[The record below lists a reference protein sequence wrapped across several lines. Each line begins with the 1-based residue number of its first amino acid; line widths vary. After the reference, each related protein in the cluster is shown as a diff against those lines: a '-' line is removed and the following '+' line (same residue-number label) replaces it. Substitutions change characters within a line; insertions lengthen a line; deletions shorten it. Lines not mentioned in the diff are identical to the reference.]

1 MCVCVFCALSQT
13 LTLPHSNR
21 LSIAINELTNQLSAS
36 ALWDDLELRRLVLS
50 EALPG
55 VLQRAVGLD
64 QCLARVPL
72 PYLRAMFSSHLA
84 SHFVY
89 QHGIEANQLSFFTF
103 MNGKIAGSRK
113 K

>member
-1 MCVCVFCALSQT
+1 MR
-13 LTLPHSNR
+13 SNR
-21 LSIAINELTNQLSAS
+21 LSVAINDLTNQLSAS
-36 ALWDDLELRRLVLS
+36 PLWDDVGLRRLVLS
-50 EALPG
+50 EALPA

-64 QCLARVPL
+64 QCLERVPL

-84 SHFVY
+84 SNFVY

-103 MNGKIAGSRK
+103 MNAKIDGSRK